1 MAVAAGGG
9 ENGSMKI
16 GRHTESAFQPRWRPL
31 ARTVPALM
39 LALLLASSAQAEQA
53 DWFAG
58 EQELHALWPVPELA
72 CSLSPLQRSLQ
83 AGGEETGDAAWTYRT
98 PGDRIWLARLGSD
111 ARFAIATTGRDWA
124 RFHSLPARMSWDD
137 AFIATTLIAV
147 GGVIYAYDDVLLE
160 AVQRNSNHAL
170 VGPFRRLGEATE
182 KVGTK
187 AFTEK
192 YLLGGLALGYLTG
205 WAPVRDI
212 SADILESQALAL
224 IAQGVTK
231 YGVARTRPFQ
241 GGKNGRD
248 FPGGDSFVSG
258 HTANVVQMARILS
271 HHLPAWPVRT
281 AVWTVAGSVMLQRMT
296 DDAHWPSDIYFG
308 ALLGWLVAEEMLGYK
323 QQRRVQVRPL
333 LFPHRGGLFGGARL
347 GLRLY

>member
-1 MAVAAGGG
+1 MRELSWFPLLVMLVLPGFALAHEGPGAREVEGIDPG
-9 ENGSMKI
+9 
-16 GRHTESAFQPRWRPL
+16 AFWS
-31 ARTVPALM
+31 VP
-39 LALLLASSAQAEQA
+39 Q
-53 DWFAG
+53 
-58 EQELHALWPVPELA
+58 LA
-72 CSLSPLQRSLQ
+72 CRPSPLQRSLQ
-83 AGGEETGDAAWTYRT
+83 HAEETPAESSWTYRT
-98 PGDRIWLARLGSD
+98 PVEAPWLARVGSD
-111 ARFAIATTGRDWA
+111 VRFAVGTTGRDWA
-124 RFHSLPARMSWDD
+124 RFHTLPTRMSWDH

-160 AVQRNSNHAL
+160 AVQRNGNHAL

-224 IAQGVTK
+224 VAQGVTK

-258 HTANVVQMARILS
+258 HTANVIQMAMILS
-271 HHLPAWPVRT
+271 HHFPAWPART

-308 ALLGWLVAEEMLGYK
+308 ALLGWLVADQMLGYK
-323 QQRRVQVRPL
+323 QQRRVELRPM
-333 LFPHRGGLFGGARL
+333 LFPHRDGLFGGARL